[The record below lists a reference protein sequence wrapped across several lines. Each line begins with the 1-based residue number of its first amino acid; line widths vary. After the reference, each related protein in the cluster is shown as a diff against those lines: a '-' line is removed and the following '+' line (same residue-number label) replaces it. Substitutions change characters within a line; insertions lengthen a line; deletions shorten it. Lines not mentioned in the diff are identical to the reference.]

1 MSAPAENSKKGTNSD
16 SGHRDTKDMPLVHA
30 INVMKSFHDNQVLKG
45 IDMDVHKGQVI
56 CLLGPSGSGKT
67 TFLRCI
73 NQLETIDG
81 GRIWVD
87 GDLMGYEDRGGT
99 LHRLNNKRIA
109 AQRREIGMVF
119 QRFNLFPHKTTIE
132 NIMEAPIQVKG
143 EKKDRARERAIAL
156 LARVG
161 LQDKPSAYPS
171 QLSGGQQQRVAIA
184 RAMAMQPKL
193 MLFDEPTSALDPE
206 LVGEVLA
213 VMRELA
219 REGTT
224 MIVVTHEMSFA
235 REVADRVVF
244 MDGGVVVE
252 EGDPKSVIDNPQ
264 HPRTRS
270 FLSRMQAEPQAVEHV
285 PESLEAAILAEEE
298 QLAAKKLPDL
308 EEDE

>member
-1 MSAPAENSKKGTNSD
+1 MSATAESNARS
-16 SGHRDTKDMPLVHA
+16 SGDTQDMPLVHA
-30 INVMKSFHDNQVLKG
+30 VNVMKSFHDNQVLKG
-45 IDMDVHKGQVI
+45 IDLDVHKGQVI

-87 GDLMGYEDRGGT
+87 GDLAGYEDRGGT
-99 LHRLNNKRIA
+99 LHRLNNKKIA
-109 AQRREIGMVF
+109 AQRRGIGMVF
-119 QRFNLFPHKTTIE
+119 QRFNLFPHKTTLE

-143 EKKDRARERAIAL
+143 EKKAEAQDRALAL

-285 PESLEAAILAEEE
+285 PESLEEALTAE
-298 QLAAKKLPDL
+298 QQLLAARQDDLP
-308 EEDE
+308 EDV

>member
-1 MSAPAENSKKGTNSD
+1 MTRTTPGANGTTRNT
-16 SGHRDTKDMPLVHA
+16 GMPLVHA
-30 INVMKSFHDNQVLKG
+30 VNVTKAFHGTEVLRG
-45 IDMDVHKGQVI
+45 IDLDVRKGQVV

-67 TFLRCI
+67 TLLRCI

-87 GDLMGYEDRGGT
+87 GELMGYEDRAGR
-99 LHRLNNKRIA
+99 LHRLTNKAIA

-119 QRFNLFPHKTTIE
+119 QRFNLFPHKTTLE

-143 EKKDRARERAIAL
+143 ESKTQVRERAIAL
-156 LARVG
+156 LERVG
-161 LQDKPSAYPS
+161 LQDKPFAYPA

-184 RAMAMQPKL
+184 RALAMQPKL

-219 REGTT
+219 KDGMT

-235 REVADRVVF
+235 REVADHVVF
-244 MDGGVVVE
+244 MDEGVVVE
-252 EGDPKSVIDNPQ
+252 QGDPTSVINNPQ
-264 HPRTRS
+264 HARTRS
-270 FLSRMQAEPQAVEHV
+270 FLRRMQSEPQAVEHI
-285 PESLEAAILAEEE
+285 PESLQEAIAAE
-298 QLAAKKLPDL
+298 KHHSL

>member
-1 MSAPAENSKKGTNSD
+1 MTTTQHTGE
-16 SGHRDTKDMPLVHA
+16 PLVHA
-30 INVMKSFHDNQVLKG
+30 VNVTKSFHGNQVLKG
-45 IDMDVHKGQVI
+45 IDMDVHAGEVV

-73 NQLETIDG
+73 NQLESIDG

-87 GDLMGYEDRGGT
+87 GDLMGYADRGGT
-99 LHRLNNKRIA
+99 LHHLTDKQVA

-119 QRFNLFPHKTTIE
+119 QRFNLFPHKTALE

-143 EKKDRARERAIAL
+143 EQKAAARERALAL
-156 LARVG
+156 LEQVG
-161 LQDKPSAYPS
+161 LKDKPNAYPA

-184 RAMAMQPKL
+184 RALAMQPKL

-206 LVGEVLA
+206 LVGEVLK
-213 VMRELA
+213 VMRQLA
-219 REGTT
+219 KDGMT

-252 EGDPKSVIDNPQ
+252 QGPPSEVISNPK
-264 HPRTRS
+264 HARTKS
-270 FLSRMQAEPQAVEHV
+270 FLSRMRQEEQEHAEHL
-285 PESLEAAILAEEE
+285 LEAAQRKELDLASGG
-298 QLAAKKLPDL
+298 QPPDQ
-308 EEDE
+308 

>member
-1 MSAPAENSKKGTNSD
+1 MTTPTPDTND
-16 SGHRDTKDMPLVHA
+16 PMPLVHA
-30 INVMKSFHDNQVLKG
+30 VNVTKAFHGVEVLKG
-45 IDMDVHKGQVI
+45 IDLDVRKGQVV

-87 GDLMGYEDRGGT
+87 DDLMGYEDRAGT
-99 LHRLNNKRIA
+99 LHRLTNNAIA

-119 QRFNLFPHKTTIE
+119 QRFNLFPHKTAIE

-143 EKKDRARERAIAL
+143 ENKAQVRERAIAL
-156 LARVG
+156 LERVG
-161 LQDKPSAYPS
+161 LADKPSAYPA

-184 RAMAMQPKL
+184 RALAMQPKL

-219 REGTT
+219 NDGMT

-235 REVADRVVF
+235 REVADHVVF
-244 MDGGVVVE
+244 MDAGVVVE
-252 EGDPKSVIDNPQ
+252 QGNPTSVINDPQ
-264 HPRTRS
+264 HARTRS
-270 FLSRMQAEPQAVEHV
+270 FLRRMQSEHHAVEHV
-285 PESLEAAILAEEE
+285 PQTVQEAIT
-298 QLAAKKLPDL
+298 AAATQQDL
-308 EEDE
+308 EETE

>member
-1 MSAPAENSKKGTNSD
+1 MSAPAT
-16 SGHRDTKDMPLVHA
+16 SGNPERVAAGGNKDMPLVHA
-30 INVMKSFHDNQVLKG
+30 VNVMKSFDDVQVLKG
-45 IDMDVHKGQVI
+45 IDLDVRKGQVI

-73 NQLETIDG
+73 NQLESIDG

-87 GDLMGYEDRGGT
+87 GDLMGYEDRAGT
-99 LHRLNNKRIA
+99 LHRLNNKAIA

-119 QRFNLFPHKTTIE
+119 QRFNLFPHKTTLE
-132 NIMEAPIQVKG
+132 NIMEAPMQVKG
-143 EKKDRARERAIAL
+143 EKKAEARERAIAL

-235 REVADRVVF
+235 REVADHVVF

-252 EGDPKSVIDNPQ
+252 QGEPKSVINNPQ
-264 HPRTRS
+264 HARTRS
-270 FLSRMQAEPQAVEHV
+270 FLSRMQSERQAVEHV
-285 PESLEAAILAEEE
+285 PESLQEAILAEPEHLRE
-298 QLAAKKLPDL
+298 RPEDPDV
-308 EEDE
+308 ERNR

>member
-1 MSAPAENSKKGTNSD
+1 MSAPAENSHNAASSD
-16 SGHRDTKDMPLVHA
+16 TGHADTQDLPLVHA
-30 INVMKSFHDNQVLKG
+30 VNVMKSFHDVQVLKG

-87 GDLMGYEDRGGT
+87 GDLMGYQDRGGT
-99 LHRLNNKRIA
+99 LHRLNNKSIA

-119 QRFNLFPHKTTIE
+119 QRFNLFPHKTTLE
-132 NIMEAPIQVKG
+132 NIMEAPMQVKG
-143 EKKDRARERAIAL
+143 EKKAQARERAIAL
-156 LARVG
+156 LERVG
-161 LQDKPSAYPS
+161 LADKPSAYPS

-219 REGTT
+219 LEGTT

-235 REVADRVVF
+235 REVADHVVF

-252 EGDPKSVIDNPQ
+252 QGDPKSVIDNPQ
-264 HPRTRS
+264 HPRTKS
-270 FLSRMQAEPQAVEHV
+270 FLRRIQAEPQAVEHV
-285 PESLEAAILAEEE
+285 PETLEEVLAE
-298 QLAAKKLPDL
+298 QKRRAALQEPELK
-308 EEDE
+308 EDQ

>member
-1 MSAPAENSKKGTNSD
+1 MSEATHDPEA
-16 SGHRDTKDMPLVHA
+16 SGRDTGMPLVHA
-30 INVMKSFHDNQVLKG
+30 VNVMKAFDGTQVLKG
-45 IDMDVHKGQVI
+45 IDLDVHKGQVV

-73 NQLETIDG
+73 NQLESIDG

-87 GDLMGYEDRGGT
+87 GDLIGFDDRAGT
-99 LHRLNNKRIA
+99 LHHLSGKATA

-119 QRFNLFPHKTTIE
+119 QRFNLFPHKTALE
-132 NIMEAPIQVKG
+132 NIMEAPIQVNG
-143 EKKDRARERAIAL
+143 EKKTQAKERAIAL
-156 LARVG
+156 LERVG
-161 LQDKPSAYPS
+161 LADKPSAYPA

-184 RAMAMQPKL
+184 RALAMDPKL

-219 REGTT
+219 NDGMT

-235 REVADRVVF
+235 REVADHVVF

-252 EGDPKSVIDNPQ
+252 QGDPASVINNPQ
-264 HPRTRS
+264 HERTKS
-270 FLSRMQAEPQAVEHV
+270 FLRRVQSEHHAVEHV
-285 PESLEAAILAEEE
+285 PTTLEEAILAERLKHPEE
-298 QLAAKKLPDL
+298 A
-308 EEDE
+308 E